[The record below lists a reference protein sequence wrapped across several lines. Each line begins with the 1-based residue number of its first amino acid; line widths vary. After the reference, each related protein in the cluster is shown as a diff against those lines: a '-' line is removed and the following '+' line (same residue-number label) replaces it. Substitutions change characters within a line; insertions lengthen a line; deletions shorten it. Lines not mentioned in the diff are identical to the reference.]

1 MAEDRSIQQMQ
12 STATK
17 LMQSSPGFAEK
28 LASSAMSTG
37 LPRVGSGKG
46 DDRDSMIAELQKQ
59 LNEEKN
65 KNRTLEDQYKHRV
78 ASFVKREKA
87 TMNKIEALEKRL
99 LEGAENDEH
108 SKRMEAIGNM
118 HRSVITGLECIQ
130 TNTAKIL
137 QDQEKDLM
145 RAFRARLQEVSK
157 DLEAQ
162 RSRKGEHSTE
172 QQAHHRRVVA
182 ELHKTQELAQ
192 TFDKKN
198 QQLTAENAK
207 LQEKLRTRE
216 DDRKALL
223 RELVLSRKEVQALK
237 SQQASGAKPA
247 EVPEAKEAEP
257 KANRRSFSQKQID
270 QARLQQT
277 HNKQYEREVALRE
290 AALKLKRMVDAERR
304 TVVALKQQQ
313 ADMLQQRTELEVLL
327 RQSLDDVKAEILR
340 TQMQAEGKDANVP
353 GGSSP
358 PLASVSVHELSAQD
372 RERVLELLLSQQRV
386 VQLLYQKTFPQEPAN
401 PPASAPSQSA
411 AAAGDEFAWLG
422 DIIPSDEGEA
432 GP

>member
-1 MAEDRSIQQMQ
+1 MAEDRSVQQMQ
-12 STATK
+12 TTATRF
-17 LMQSSPGFAEK
+17 LQSSPGFAEK
-28 LASSAMSTG
+28 LVSNKN
-37 LPRVGSGKG
+37 PRVSTKG
-46 DDRDSMIAELQKQ
+46 DDRDNMIAELQKQ
-59 LNEEKN
+59 LDEEKN

-162 RSRKGEHSTE
+162 RSRNGEHSTE

-198 QQLTAENAK
+198 QQLSAENQK

-216 DDRKALL
+216 DDRQALL
-223 RELVLSRKEVQALK
+223 RELVLSRKEVQSLK
-237 SQQASGAKPA
+237 TQLSGKP
-247 EVPEAKEAEP
+247 EPGVEPETKSEEKP
-257 KANRRSFSQKQID
+257 RRSFSQRQVD

-313 ADMLQQRTELEVLL
+313 AEMMQQRTELEVLL
-327 RQSLDDVKAEILR
+327 RQCLDDVKAEVLR
-340 TQMQAEGKDANVP
+340 TRMHEEGKDPV
-353 GGSSP
+353 GP
-358 PLASVSVHELSAQD
+358 PAPLSSVSIHELSAQD

-386 VQLLYQKTFPQEPAN
+386 VQLLYQKAFPQEMQE
-401 PPASAPSQSA
+401 PPASAPSQS

-422 DIIPSDEGEA
+422 DIIPSDDEGA
-432 GP
+432 GGQAESSY

>member
-1 MAEDRSIQQMQ
+1 MAEDRSVSQMQ

-17 LMQSSPGFAEK
+17 FMQSSPGFAEK
-28 LASSAMSTG
+28 LASSSKTAS
-37 LPRVGSGKG
+37 LPRMGSAKG

-59 LNEEKN
+59 LDEEKN

-198 QQLTAENAK
+198 QQLTAENQK

-216 DDRKALL
+216 DDRQALL
-223 RELVLSRKEVQALK
+223 RELVLSRKEVQAFK
-237 SQQASGAKPA
+237 QQLAGTKAGAD
-247 EVPEAKEAEP
+247 VPETKEAEP
-257 KANRRSFSQKQID
+257 KPSRKSFSQKQIE

-290 AALKLKRMVDAERR
+290 AALKLKRMVDTERR

-340 TQMQAEGKDANVP
+340 TQMQAEGKDPSAAIP
-353 GGSSP
+353 GSSSP

-386 VQLLYQKTFPQEPAN
+386 VQLLYQKTFPQEPVN
-401 PPASAPSQSA
+401 PPPASAPSQTA
-411 AAAGDEFAWLG
+411 GAAGDEFAWLG
-422 DIIPSDEGEA
+422 DIIPSDEG
-432 GP
+432 

>member
-1 MAEDRSIQQMQ
+1 MAEDRSVQQMQ
-12 STATK
+12 STATR
-17 LMQSSPGFAEK
+17 LLQSSPGFAEK
-28 LASSAMSTG
+28 LANPKTA
-37 LPRVGSGKG
+37 PRSGSGKS
-46 DDRDSMIAELQKQ
+46 DDKEAVIAELQKQ
-59 LNEEKN
+59 LDEERN

-99 LEGAENDEH
+99 LEGAENDER

-118 HRSVITGLECIQ
+118 HKSVITGLECIQ

-198 QQLTAENAK
+198 QQLTAENQK

-216 DDRKALL
+216 DDRQALL
-223 RELVLSRKEVQALK
+223 RELVLSRKEVQGLK
-237 SQQASGAKPA
+237 QQFTGSKESA
-247 EVPEAKEAEP
+247 EPEAKSSTEQEKP
-257 KANRRSFSQKQID
+257 RRKSFSQRQID

-304 TVVALKQQQ
+304 TVVALKQ
-313 ADMLQQRTELEVLL
+313 R
-327 RQSLDDVKAEILR
+327 R
-340 TQMQAEGKDANVP
+340 
-353 GGSSP
+353 
-358 PLASVSVHELSAQD
+358 
-372 RERVLELLLSQQRV
+372 
-386 VQLLYQKTFPQEPAN
+386 
-401 PPASAPSQSA
+401 
-411 AAAGDEFAWLG
+411 
-422 DIIPSDEGEA
+422 
-432 GP
+432 